1 MKNLIVPTVCLSG
14 IFLQKCTIEDFE
26 YNPDDYNLDSSIEL
40 VAKQVLP
47 DIIQECP
54 KPGDTCCIPEIP
66 KIPKCEDFEGYACT
80 SEDVR
85 FKTLNS

>member
-1 MKNLIVPTVCLSG
+1 MKNLIVTTVCLSG

-80 SEDVR
+80 SENVS
-85 FKTLNS
+85 LSL

>member
-1 MKNLIVPTVCLSG
+1 MYVCLSCNLY
-14 IFLQKCTIEDFE
+14 LQKCSKEDYNE